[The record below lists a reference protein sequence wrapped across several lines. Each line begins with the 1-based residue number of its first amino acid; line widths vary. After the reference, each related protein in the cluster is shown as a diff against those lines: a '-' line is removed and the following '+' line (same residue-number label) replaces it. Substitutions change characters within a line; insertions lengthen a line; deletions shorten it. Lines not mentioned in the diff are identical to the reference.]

1 MYQHSVA
8 AGPAG
13 CRHAMLICLALAAPP
28 ACLSG
33 QQGLP
38 SLPSYLGRPVTLSPT
53 DLATA
58 GRGDPVIQLLES
70 ADPRVIAVFG
80 LVAVNVPRS
89 FFAGRI
95 GDFAQS
101 PRAAAGRSQSGVFA
115 TPATPADARSVALSA
130 AELAALHAC
139 KPGSCEFKL
148 PASDM
153 SQMRTILD
161 KGGAAAP
168 AEVSR
173 YVLKRA
179 ADHVNAYRER
189 GSAAMVTYD
198 DYGSTGVRSGEAFAA
213 LLQGATPFLSQY
225 SLALQEYLS
234 AYPHKRPEGAKDII
248 YWLREEMGGMRA
260 TVSINHLTVYS
271 PPDRPQVTVAV
282 TKQVFADHYFEG
294 ALDVLVATTRPDVP
308 KAEGIYL
315 VLLRQYRFDHLP
327 GGMLGIR
334 ARVKGRVR
342 ERADTDLRRL
352 RGDYQAAWARRRPQ

>member
-1 MYQHSVA
+1 
-8 AGPAG
+8 
-13 CRHAMLICLALAAPP
+13 MLVYLALAAPP
-28 ACLSG
+28 ACLAAT

-38 SLPSYLGRPVTLSPT
+38 TLPSYQGRPVTLSPA
-53 DLATA
+53 DLAA
-58 GRGDPVIQLLES
+58 AARGDPVIQLLES
-70 ADPRVIAVFG
+70 PDPRVVAVFG
-80 LVAVNVPRS
+80 LVAVSVPRS
-89 FFAGRI
+89 FFASRV
-95 GDFAQS
+95 GDVAQS
-101 PRAAAGRSQSGVFA
+101 LRSAGRSQSGVFA
-115 TPATPADARSVALSA
+115 TPATPADARSVTLSA
-130 AELAALHAC
+130 AELAGLRAC

-161 KGGAAAP
+161 KGGAAAQ

-225 SLALQEYLS
+225 SPAVQEYLS

-248 YWLREEMGGMRA
+248 YWLREEMSGMRA
-260 TVSINHLTVYS
+260 TVSISHLTVYS
-271 PPDRPQVTVAV
+271 PADRPQVTVAV
-282 TKQVFADHYFEG
+282 TKQIFADHYFEG
-294 ALDVLVATTRPDVP
+294 ALDVLVASTRADVP

-315 VLLRQYRFDHLP
+315 MLLRQYRFDHLP
-327 GGMLGIR
+327 GGVLGIR

-342 ERADTDLRRL
+342 ERADADLRRL
-352 RGDYQAAWARRRPQ
+352 KGDYQAAWARRRPQ

>member
-1 MYQHSVA
+1 MYQLSVA

-13 CRHAMLICLALAAPP
+13 CRHALLICLALATPP
-28 ACLSG
+28 AYLPG

-38 SLPSYLGRPVTLSPT
+38 ALPSYLGRPVTLSQA
-53 DLATA
+53 DLAA
-58 GRGDPVIQLLES
+58 AARGDPVIQLLES
-70 ADPRVIAVFG
+70 TDPRVIAVFG

-89 FFAGRI
+89 FFAGRAT
-95 GDFAQS
+95 DFAQS
-101 PRAAAGRSQSGVFA
+101 LRAAGRSQSGVFA
-115 TPATPADARSVALSA
+115 TPAIPPDAHSVFLST
-130 AELAALHAC
+130 AELAALRAC

-161 KGGAAAP
+161 KGGTTAP

-179 ADHVNAYRER
+179 ADHINAYRER

-198 DYGSTGVRSGEAFAA
+198 DYGSTSVRSGEAYAA

-225 SLALQEYLS
+225 STALQEYLS

-248 YWLREEMGGMRA
+248 YWLREEMAGMRA
-260 TVSINHLTVYS
+260 TVSINHLTVFS
-271 PPDRPQVTVAV
+271 PADRPQVTVAV
-282 TKQVFADHYFEG
+282 TKQIFADHYLEG
-294 ALDVLVATTRPDVP
+294 ALDVLVATARPDVP
-308 KAEGIYL
+308 RAEGIYL
-315 VLLRQYRFDHLP
+315 MLLRQYRFDHLP
-327 GGMLGIR
+327 GGLLGVR

-342 ERADTDLRRL
+342 ERADADLRRL
-352 RGDYQAAWARRRPQ
+352 RGDYQAAWVRRRPQ